1 MSSKRATQL
10 VCILHEGREITA
22 SVSCVVTQTD
32 LGVPRS
38 PVFNEYDEFEIE
50 SIEIDGEDA
59 TEAYAAGAIPKA
71 RIMAVL
77 KELQDQCWVHGEDE
91 E

>member
-10 VCILHEGREITA
+10 IYILHEGQEISA
-22 SVSCVVTQTD
+22 SVSATVTQTD

-38 PVFNEYDEFEIE
+38 PVFDDYDDFEIE
-50 SIEIDGEDA
+50 SIDIDGEDA
-59 TEAYAAGAIPKA
+59 TEAYAAGALPLA
-71 RIMAVL
+71 LTEAVFDA
-77 KELQDQCWVHGEDE
+77 LQDRCWVNVEDE